1 MMTIRPHLGI
11 LGQSRG
17 KSVVL
22 QDSEGMEV
30 FGKTVGRSLYDVLLA
45 FWIVLAS
52 MVQSSFCGRIQ
63 AVFDLIQVRYVP
75 GLASF
80 SALSL

>member
-1 MMTIRPHLGI
+1 MTIRRHLGI
-11 LGQSRG
+11 LWKSRG

-22 QDSEGMEV
+22 QDSEGMDV
-30 FGKTVGRSLYDVLLA
+30 FGKTVGRSFYDVLLA

-52 MVQSSFCGRIQ
+52 MVPSSFSGRIQ
-63 AVFDLIQVRYVP
+63 AVFDLIQIRYVS
-75 GLASF
+75 GIASF